1 MTVLAHRLSPGKLW
15 GLRRLADDQGFW
27 KMVAIDQRTPLFGP
41 IAEKRKTAT
50 APMEDVVRVKSLLAR
65 HLSGQSS
72 AILMDPH
79 LAYPRSI
86 GELAPHRGLII
97 SHEHSETENTQGGR
111 KTTVIPGW
119 SVAKARRIGADA
131 VKVLIWY
138 RADAAPEVRAHQEA
152 FVRAAAEECAMHDIV
167 MLLEILVYP
176 LPGEDPASLNP
187 RRTQLVLDSI
197 RPFCDPSFGIDIYK
211 LEPPGPVHNVPAP
224 ESREAS
230 EIQKAYDQMAKMV
243 PNPWVMLSAGAG
255 ADDFQNSLHYAY
267 RAGASGYLA
276 GRAIWSEAFDAFPNY
291 DRLETMLKT
300 RSREIL
306 DRLNVLT
313 DRAAKRW
320 FDHPRFGGVHPEPD
334 IVEGE
339 FPQTYG

>member
-79 LAYPRSI
+79 LAYPHSI
-86 GELAPHRGLII
+86 GELSPHRGLII
-97 SHEHSETENTQGGR
+97 SHEHSETENTPGGR

-131 VKVLIWY
+131 VIVLIWY
-138 RADAAPEVRAHQEA
+138 RADAAPEVRDHQEA
-152 FVRAAAEECAMHDIV
+152 FVRAAAAECAKHDIV

-176 LPGEDPASLNP
+176 LPGEDPSSLNP
-187 RRTQLVLDSI
+187 RRAQLVLDSI

-224 ESREAS
+224 ESRQAS
-230 EIQKAYDQMAKMV
+230 EIQKAYDQIATMV

-291 DRLETMLKT
+291 DRLEILLKT

-313 DRAAKRW
+313 DRGAKRW
-320 FDHPRFGGVHPEPD
+320 FDHPRFGGIHPEPD
-334 IVEGE
+334 IIDGQ